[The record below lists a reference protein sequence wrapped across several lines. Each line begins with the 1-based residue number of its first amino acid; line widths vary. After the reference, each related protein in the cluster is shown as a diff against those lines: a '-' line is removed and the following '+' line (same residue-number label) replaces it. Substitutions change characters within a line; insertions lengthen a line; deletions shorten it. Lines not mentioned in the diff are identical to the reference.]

1 MAKKDKDKLIEHKI
15 KCPKGYLPRCTKI
28 KKKGPS
34 RKKLLK
40 LIKALPADEQKR
52 LQKINQNL
60 EVDKQRQIKLQKEI
74 KKDEQ
79 KAVDLIDTS
88 DLKKVRDALANTPA
102 IPRGEA
108 FDGFRVKRGRK
119 KRKLRQEGEER
130 KDDDD
135 SDDDQAGGNTGR
147 GLYDSEITEIMKD
160 DPTFSGVIAA
170 NEIGSLP
177 VKPKASF
184 ILNLD
189 PRSKPGSHWVCC
201 KIDSKFDKSI
211 MYYDPF
217 GDQPSPLFMKDI
229 KTYIDK
235 LKLPYMLKMKIN
247 NVKNQDINSDNCG
260 FHCINFLQKI
270 RKGETFKQAT
280 GFKDQDNSVEMEK
293 EANALA
299 KQKGFGYV

>member
-60 EVDKQRQIKLQKEI
+60 EVDKQRQIKLKNEINKDTKEAEKI
-74 KKDEQ
+74 LEIPHTPTPKELMMEERKIER
-79 KAVDLIDTS
+79 LSRPTS
-88 DLKKVRDALANTPA
+88 T
-102 IPRGEA
+102 
-108 FDGFRVKRGRK
+108 RK
-119 KRKLRQEGEER
+119 KRRIEKLDTSE
-130 KDDDD
+130 
-135 SDDDQAGGNTGR
+135 DDQTGGNTGR